1 MQTLVRLKNNGDTTV
16 SLPYHDST
24 QNNRQEMVTFEP
36 GEEKIVPWDVLI
48 LFCGDPNVTNKE
60 YWRERDE
67 AVESIHLLY
76 GALTLAGPNSSKL
89 PKMEAYTLDGDRIT
103 TLIDDM
109 AGVSIVPE
117 ADDTTDVGRLQAQI
131 EALQAEVR
139 KSQDA
144 PEQPDTEGETV
155 DVEDIPVD
163 KPTRAKV
170 RR

>member
-1 MQTLVRLKNNGDTTV
+1 MQTLVRLKNVGETTV
-16 SLPYHDST
+16 SFPYHDST
-24 QNNRQEMVTFEP
+24 QNNREEMVTFTP
-36 GEEKIVPWDVLI
+36 GEEKVVPWDVLV

-67 AVESIHLLY
+67 AVESIYLRY
-76 GALTLAGPNSSKL
+76 GAMSLAGPDSSKM
-89 PKMEAYTLDGDRIT
+89 PKFEAYTMDGNRIK
-103 TLIDDM
+103 TLIDDPVG
-109 AGVSIVPE
+109 AGITPK
-117 ADDTTDVGRLQAQI
+117 ADDTSDVGRLQAQI
-131 EALQAEVR
+131 DALQAEIR

>member
-1 MQTLVRLKNNGDTTV
+1 MQTLVRLKNSGDTDI
-16 SLPYHDST
+16 SLPYRDPSLG
-24 QNNRQEMVTFEP
+24 NREETITFAA
-36 GEEKIVPWDVLI
+36 GEEKVVPWDVLV
-48 LFCGDPNVTNKE
+48 LFCGDPNVVNKE

-67 AVESIHLLY
+67 AVETLHLMY
-76 GALTLAGPNSSKL
+76 GAMSLAGPDSSKL
-89 PKMEAYTLDGDRIT
+89 PKLEAYTIDGDRIS
-103 TLIDDM
+103 TLIDDPIG
-109 AGVSIVPE
+109 AGITPK
-117 ADDTTDVGRLQAQI
+117 ADDTSDVGRLQAQI
-131 EALQAEVR
+131 DALQAEIR